1 MTDVCAFVRRH
12 LCTATVLI
20 LLAGLSLFA
29 PTVHAADETGTRVL
43 VMPFAADV
51 APDAPGG
58 AGAALWLGEAAPTL
72 LVEGLGTRGVGVMA
86 RNERAAAFVRL
97 NLPMSSAL
105 TRATTIRVGELIG
118 ASHIVFGEIRLGER
132 MSVRARL
139 VSLATGAEVAT
150 VEREGALEDIFDV
163 FDDIAA
169 ELAARFER
177 RGPPQ
182 PTPPPLA
189 LGTFETYMKGLVASA
204 AETRQR
210 FLEAAVREAPEDPRI
225 LMALWDVYTTLGRH
239 DLALA
244 SANAVPAGTA
254 FYRPARFAVALSM
267 IELRRFEGALQLL
280 GAMQQEQPAAA
291 IASLLGVV
299 QLRQGVLDGPDGAVA
314 HFQRAVVEQP
324 GDVRYLFNLGY
335 AYARAGQ
342 ADEALTW
349 LREAVRVQA
358 AAGDAHRV
366 MSAVLASVGRWPEAE
381 RELELARLLG
391 GTASGA
397 PPTLSTTVPEGL
409 EQLPDLAD
417 LSSSSVRAS
426 VVSPTQRDQEET
438 ARFHLGNARR
448 LIAEEREREAEGE
461 LRRAAYLSPYE
472 EEPHRLLGGIHL
484 RAGRLQAAIE
494 AFTVA
499 LWCRETAAG
508 RAGLARAL
516 LENGDVD
523 GARREAQRALVLEP
537 GSAEARAVLEAA
549 GR

>member
-12 LCTATVLI
+12 ICAAIVLI
-20 LLAGLSLFA
+20 LPAGLSLFA

-72 LVEGLGTRGVGVMA
+72 LVEGLGTRGVGVMT
-86 RNERAAAFVRL
+86 RNERAAAFTRL

-139 VSLATGAEVAT
+139 VSLATGAEAAT

-163 FDDIAA
+163 FDQIAT

-239 DLALA
+239 GVLSPGAIRGG
-244 SANAVPAGTA
+244 AVDDRAAP
-254 FYRPARFAVALSM
+254 V
-267 IELRRFEGALQLL
+267 RRC
-280 GAMQQEQPAAA
+280 PAAA
-291 IASLLGVV
+291 RG
-299 QLRQGVLDGPDGAVA
+299 
-314 HFQRAVVEQP
+314 H
-324 GDVRYLFNLGY
+324 
-335 AYARAGQ
+335 
-342 ADEALTW
+342 
-349 LREAVRVQA
+349 
-358 AAGDAHRV
+358 AAGA
-366 MSAVLASVGRWPEAE
+366 
-381 RELELARLLG
+381 G
-391 GTASGA
+391 GGGDCEPAGCRPVA
-397 PPTLSTTVPEGL
+397 PG
-409 EQLPDLAD
+409 
-417 LSSSSVRAS
+417 
-426 VVSPTQRDQEET
+426 
-438 ARFHLGNARR
+438 
-448 LIAEEREREAEGE
+448 
-461 LRRAAYLSPYE
+461 
-472 EEPHRLLGGIHL
+472 
-484 RAGRLQAAIE
+484 
-494 AFTVA
+494 
-499 LWCRETAAG
+499 
-508 RAGLARAL
+508 
-516 LENGDVD
+516 
-523 GARREAQRALVLEP
+523 GARRARWRGGAFPACRCRA
-537 GSAEARAVLEAA
+537 AW
-549 GR
+549 